1 MTSESERGL
10 PSQPKDTCPMIDR
23 VIDVLNNIIK
33 STRNHDRIDS
43 VEDLHSVISD
53 IRRDIDL
60 DDDME
65 KIRTNVCLIRDWGQ
79 RWKDYAKE
87 LEDELHKLKLD
98 RVN

>member
-10 PSQPKDTCPMIDR
+10 PAQPVDTCPMIDN
-23 VIDVLNNIIK
+23 VIKVLNGIIK

-53 IRRDIDL
+53 IRWDIDL

-79 RWKDYAKE
+79 SWKDYAKE

-98 RVN
+98 TDN

>member
-10 PSQPKDTCPMIDR
+10 PAQPVDTCPMIDR
-23 VIDVLNNIIK
+23 VIDVLNDIIK

-79 RWKDYAKE
+79 SWKDYAKE

-98 RVN
+98 IQN